1 MTAPPTPARTAALAE
16 PTAPVTA
23 RWTWLYSLAVFGFFT
38 VNWGAASILAPQ
50 LAERASE
57 DNGVAIFGVFTAIG
71 MLTAAVAAPIVGAL
85 SDRTTSQW
93 GRRHPWILA
102 TTIGTAAMLI
112 ALSVQTSPVVVLLLA
127 PLAVALPQCA
137 LTALSAVVPDD
148 VPVSQ
153 RATVSAWAFGLASA
167 VGLLAGAVL
176 VSLVVTGVTGG
187 FLVAAILLVV
197 LTVPFVWLTRGV
209 PLADSERPSTSI
221 RQLLGSLRFSPRQH
235 PDFAW
240 ALSGRFCF
248 FLANGLGTA
257 FLYFFLRDAVH
268 GGDPA
273 DPAVGVLVLTAIYVV
288 FASTASVPIGRLSDR
303 LRSRKR
309 ITIISASFQG
319 LACLVLALSQS
330 WPAAVAGAV
339 LLGCGFGVYA
349 AVDQALVTEVLPAAG
364 QRAKDLGIVTVAA
377 SVAGAAAA
385 LVGPVVIDHAG
396 GYPVLYLLAC
406 VVGLLSAAMVQPIR
420 SVR

>member
-1 MTAPPTPARTAALAE
+1 MTAQPISARPAALAE
-16 PTAPVTA
+16 PTVPVTA
-23 RWTWLYSLAVFGFFT
+23 RWTWLYSLAVFAFYT
-38 VNWGAASILAPQ
+38 VNWGAASILAPK
-50 LAERASE
+50 LAERVSE
-57 DNGVAIFGVFTAIG
+57 DDGVAIFGAFTAIG

-85 SDRTTSQW
+85 SDRTTSRW

-102 TTIGTAAMLI
+102 TTLGTAAMMV
-112 ALSVQTSPVVVLLLA
+112 ALSVQTSLVVVLLLA

-137 LTALSAVVPDD
+137 LTALSALVPDD
-148 VPVSQ
+148 VPAAQ
-153 RATVSAWAFGLASA
+153 RATVSAWAFGLAAA

-176 VSLVVTGVTGG
+176 VSVVVTSVTGG
-187 FLVAAILLVV
+187 FLVAAIVLVV

-209 PLADSERPSTSI
+209 PLAHTERPSTSL
-221 RQLLGSLRFSPRQH
+221 RHLLGSLRFSPRQH

-240 ALSGRFCF
+240 ALTGRFCF

-268 GGDPA
+268 DGDPT
-273 DPAVGVLVLTAIYVV
+273 DPAVGVLVLTAIYVA
-288 FASTASVPIGRLSDR
+288 FASLSSVPVGRLSDR

-309 ITIISASFQG
+309 ITMISASFQG
-319 LACLVLALSQS
+319 VACLVLALSQS
-330 WPAAVAGAV
+330 WPAAIAGAV

-349 AVDQALVTEVLPAAG
+349 AVDQALVSEVLPAAG
-364 QRAKDLGIVTVAA
+364 QRAKDLGIITVAA

-385 LVGPVVIDHAG
+385 LIGPVVIDHAG
-396 GYPVLYLLAC
+396 GYPALYLLAC
-406 VVGLLSAAMVQPIR
+406 VMGLLSAAMVQPIK